1 MGCWP
6 PIGWIIWREFDIN
19 ITLKRHFLRM
29 NKKDVLGLRP
39 AAWNVQKMESM
50 PHGFPVSEML
60 KIQHSYHDKQSV
72 VLVLPML
79 SD

>member
-60 KIQHSYHDKQSV
+60 KIRHSTGQGQGV
-72 VLVLPML
+72 VFGIVPII
-79 SD
+79 